1 MKKMLVVLAVM
12 ALVVPG
18 VIAGE
23 SGTRHLGNYTYIN
36 TDGPIRMKVNAPV
49 AAKHLNRDYLM
60 LVLSCNTRPNDSAT
74 VTRDDI
80 TLIYD
85 GSEFQLPSLRSFRE
99 NYAKDMQ
106 DLVLLSREFD
116 PIAPLGNS
124 RFQRNVNMF
133 PARNQDV
140 VLTDDFSIS
149 YSLGARTVLYFK
161 NPGIEKGETAV
172 LQVKAQGKPEMTST
186 IEIKF

>member
-1 MKKMLVVLAVM
+1 MKKILLVLAIL

-18 VIAGE
+18 VTAGE

-36 TDGPIRMKVNAPV
+36 TDGPIRMKVNASV
-49 AAKHLNRDYLM
+49 AAKNLERDYLM
-60 LVLSCNTRPNDSAT
+60 LVLYCNTQPNDTAT
-74 VTRDDI
+74 VTRSDI
-80 TLIYD
+80 TLIYAD
-85 GSEFQLPSLRSFRE
+85 NEIEMPSLRSFRE

-106 DLVLLSREFD
+106 DLALLSREFE

-133 PARNQDV
+133 PARNQNV

-172 LQVKAQGKPEMTST
+172 LQVKAQEKPDMTST